1 MFNKIQHQI
10 IQCIALLVVVNLCLV
25 SCASNISQDAG
36 RFSAVSL
43 SDQTFKPQEGEQ
55 FAWYTD
61 IFVNDVKSEI
71 KVNEQSKRHISDLI
85 SKSISDSGYQV
96 INNILGADYLISAM
110 VVLGNDNNQQVAPYF
125 KAFPQIA
132 KSVNDYENGTLLI
145 TISRHSGKY
154 AKLMW
159 EGAIQAYI
167 LGEELTE
174 EQKAIRLEQIVKRL
188 MEALP
193 RSNTNK

>member
-10 IQCIALLVVVNLCLV
+10 IQCIVLLVVANLCLV
-25 SCASNISQDAG
+25 SCASHISQDAG

-43 SDQTFKPQEGEQ
+43 SNSSFKPQEGEK

-61 IFVNDVKSEI
+61 VFVNDAKSGI
-71 KVNEQSKRHISDLI
+71 TVSEQSKKLI
-85 SKSISDSGYQV
+85 ADIVSKSITGAGYQV
-96 INNILGADYLISAM
+96 INNILDADYLISAM

-132 KSVNDYENGTLLI
+132 DSVNDYENGTLLI
-145 TISRHSGKY
+145 AISRHSGQN

-174 EQKAIRLEQIVKRL
+174 EQRALRLKRIVNRL
-188 MEALP
+188 METLP
-193 RSNTNK
+193 RANLVK